1 MARAAGGASGRVA
14 LRELSRLRLE
24 FGRGPAQRKRVL
36 LSQLER
42 ASLVT
47 SADLL
52 GLHEALCFM
61 RAYPDDR
68 AALAQA
74 ERMLARFERRADL
87 RRHRAKLG
95 DSGIAG
101 TAIRYRFFAE
111 TMGWLADRWPGHLR
125 IDWDEID
132 ESPLLERLL
141 PLLGIDAET
150 PGFDE
155 YDYGLRGWI
164 DRMKGAGETDAAFLI
179 QRLRAR
185 VPDSFLH
192 EALAD
197 FLDLPFVLEPGSGT
211 PSRTLALGPRKRV
224 AFQRAPLASGR
235 PSLAAEAQR
244 APLAVR
250 PVSSREGRKL
260 IDLALAAM
268 ITRSR
273 DLDVFAYGD
282 PRDVRM
288 VEWGDGL
295 SFACIGARPERR
307 LLLESVY
314 GFLTL
319 KNGVPVG
326 YVLTG
331 ALYGSAE
338 IAYNVFETFRGAE
351 AAAIYARVLAMTRH
365 LFGADTFT
373 IPSYQLGGAGN
384 DEGLRSGAWWFYRK
398 LGWAP
403 RDRGAR
409 RMIAAEEGRMRR
421 RASHRSS
428 LATLAKLAE
437 HPLFF
442 STGRARTDVMGV
454 IPLARAGL
462 AVTRAISKRYGA
474 DRERAQR
481 DCEVAAMNLLGVSRL
496 AGWTRSERH
505 AFARWA
511 PLVAL
516 LPGLEGW
523 DQDERA
529 ALLDVVRAKG
539 GRRESDF
546 VQRFDGHSKLRQSLR
561 VLVERTR
568 E

>member
-1 MARAAGGASGRVA
+1 MRPGSRAA
-14 LRELSRLRLE
+14 LRELARLRLE
-24 FGRGPAQRKRVL
+24 FGPEAAARKRALLNALDRRALANARDVL
-36 LSQLER
+36 
-42 ASLVT
+42 A
-47 SADLL
+47 
-52 GLHEALCFM
+52 LHEALCFM

-68 AALAQA
+68 ALLGQV
-74 ERMLARFERRADL
+74 ERMLSRFDSRADL
-87 RRHRAKLG
+87 RRHRAPLA

-101 TAIRYRFFAE
+101 TAIHYRFFAE
-111 TMGWLADRWPGHLR
+111 TLIWLAERWPRSLR
-125 IDWDEID
+125 IDWDELED
-132 ESPLLERLL
+132 SPLLEALM

-164 DRMKGAGETDAAFLI
+164 DRMKRDDESDAVFLI
-179 QRLRAR
+179 RRLRAR

-192 EALAD
+192 ETLVD
-197 FLDLPFVLEPGSGT
+197 FIDVPFLLEGPEI
-211 PSRTLALGPRKRV
+211 PSRTRALGPRRKI
-224 AFQRAPLASGR
+224 AFQRASMARGR
-235 PSLAAEAQR
+235 PDLRAEVDR
-244 APLAVR
+244 APVSVR
-250 PVSSREGRKL
+250 SVPAREGRKL
-260 IDLALAAM
+260 IDLALESM
-268 ITRSR
+268 VTRSR

-282 PRDVRM
+282 PRDVRL
-288 VEWGDGL
+288 VDCGDGL
-295 SFACIGARPERR
+295 VFACIGARPERR

-384 DEGLRSGAWWFYRK
+384 EEGLKSGAWWFYRK
-398 LGWAP
+398 LGYAP
-403 RDRGAR
+403 RDLAAR
-409 RMIAAEEGRMRR
+409 RLMSAETARIAR

-428 LATLAKLAE
+428 LATLAMLAE
-437 HPLFF
+437 HPLFI
-442 STGRARTDVMGV
+442 SMGRSRSDVMGV

-462 AVTRAISKRYGA
+462 AVTRAISKHYGA
-474 DRERAQR
+474 DREHAQH
-481 DCEVAAMNLLGVSRL
+481 DCEVAAMNLLGVTRL
-496 AGWTRSERH
+496 QSWTRGERH

-511 PLVAL
+511 PLITL

-523 DQDERA
+523 AEDERA
-529 ALLDVVRAKG
+529 ALLDVIRAKG

-546 VQRFDGHSKLRQSLR
+546 VSRFDAHARLRAA
-561 VLVERTR
+561 LVTLIRTTR